1 MYNHGSFNH
10 IQLNKM
16 VCKFLQDVIAEVFG
30 ICRESA
36 SRWMPL
42 GSIGMFKEQLQ
53 GQLEEAECLKG
64 GFSL

>member
-16 VCKFLQDVIAEVFG
+16 ACKFLQDVISEVFG

-36 SRWMPL
+36 SRWVPL
-42 GSIGMFKEQLQ
+42 DSTGMFKEQLQ
-53 GQLEEAECLKG
+53 GQLEKAECLK
-64 GFSL
+64 